1 MKRYLIS
8 TIAVLV
14 VLAVVLVAFGQEERP
29 ARMRGGFMNREAQQ
43 NAIAAIEKALGKFKT
58 SMETPMSR
66 PEGGFQEM
74 SEEDRAKF
82 REQMM
87 KRREQQAVVVAAIE
101 PQIMIL
107 KGGRQLQ
114 AEHDEAMAE
123 LQTIHALA
131 VKEKAT
137 ETAKSIQALI
147 DKRTKTLEA
156 TAEKLGI
163 RLRRGRGMGQGQRP
177 GQGQGQRQGGEQ

>member
-8 TIAVLV
+8 IIAFLV

-29 ARMRGGFMNREAQQ
+29 RMRGGFMNREAQQ
-43 NAIAAIEKALGKFKT
+43 NAIAAIEKQLGKLKT
-58 SMETPMSR
+58 SMEASMPR

-74 SEEDRAKF
+74 SEEERAKF

-87 KRREQQAVVVAAIE
+87 KQREQQAAVVAAIE
-101 PQIMIL
+101 QQVMIL

-123 LQTIHALA
+123 LQAIHALA

-147 DKRTKTLEA
+147 DKRTKTLED

-163 RLRRGRGMGQGQRP
+163 RLRRGRGMGQGQGP
-177 GQGQGQRQGGEQ
+177 GQRQGQGQQTP